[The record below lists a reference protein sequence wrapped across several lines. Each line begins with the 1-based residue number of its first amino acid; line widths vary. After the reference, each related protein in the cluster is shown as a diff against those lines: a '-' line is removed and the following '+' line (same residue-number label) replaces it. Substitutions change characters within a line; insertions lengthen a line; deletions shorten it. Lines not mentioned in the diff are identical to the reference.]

1 MTQEVIDRALLRRY
15 LLGELT
21 EEEQRAPVE
30 EGLLIDDDCFEE
42 FELVKEDLIEQ
53 YVNDELTSAERESF
67 EQHFLTT
74 PERREHLRHAQAI
87 ARYAKKTVRDE
98 PGSAE
103 KKLQSNVVALRSRF
117 ALTRLLPTP
126 GWRIAACVLLAIGLA
141 FGVWRVLFHQSD
153 VEQGLIA
160 LGSAYRLQRP
170 VEARISALDYAP
182 FPETRGG
189 DANRIDPIS
198 RARAERILLD
208 AVNDHPGRDSY
219 HALGLYYLTELKF
232 DQAIEQ
238 FKKALAT
245 KDDAKLQSDLGATL
259 LEKGKL
265 DRLNGEGGKSL
276 EEFAESLQH
285 LNRAIALNDSL
296 LEALFNRALCHQYMS
311 LPHQAADDWRKYL
324 EKDSQSSWA
333 DEARKNLQRIETQKN
348 KTSQNKEQIFQDFL
362 NAYRTGDEENAWRLI
377 SSNRDVTGS
386 FVENLLLD
394 KYLDMEA
401 KSQGIAARENFDAL
415 SYAGGLESRRAND
428 RFVSDLIRFYKSAT
442 PAQRVS
448 LMKAR
453 NLMRQGHKNLQTFK
467 PEEAVEAYSNAKLI
481 FERMADAG
489 ESLYVNYPMGHAYLL
504 MHKSELSLSIFQAV
518 ARGSETNQYEWLRA
532 QALNG
537 LGNVET
543 GLNDYSTALDHTKRA
558 WEISEQTGDVKGL
571 MKTADQLSNIYT
583 RLGNYR
589 KAIEYQQRGL
599 ALVSKGQVEPL
610 QAWRSHF
617 LMATPLHL
625 LGLNDA
631 AADFQ
636 KEALRVAKEAG
647 LPYYICRSYIGLG
660 LIYGGQHNYEEA
672 TRNVELA
679 FDLSKNISSDAIR
692 ADTLAYSSL
701 QLGHLYRHAGDFNNA
716 MASYDRVLKT
726 YDGSDYQAFLY
737 AAHKGKLLA
746 CIAQGGCPLVEQ
758 EIESTL
764 NLFENYRSKI
774 LEEEN
779 KNIFFD
785 AEQSVYDIVIDYEH
799 SIRNDAQTA
808 FEFSERSRA
817 RSLLGLVSAETPS
830 LEARNHHKKAN
841 APVLSQPM
849 GLEEIRQRLPE
860 QAQIL
865 QYSVLPQK
873 ILIWL
878 VSKSGAQPFE
888 RRIDAEDLREKVSN
902 YLRLLSFPPAS
913 NEEEITRTSE
923 DFYDLLIKP
932 IESALDRNKQLCIV
946 PDKFLNYL
954 PYGAFVSRSSGKY
967 LTQDYVLTRA
977 PSSSIFIISSD
988 NARIRDTATPER
1000 LLSVGNPRFDHNAFP
1015 LLADLP
1021 SAVREAEE
1029 VAVSYNSQPAIT
1041 GDKALKRRVVTEM
1054 ERASVIH
1061 LALHAVVNEQSPQRS
1076 KLLFAREQSSESGS
1090 LEDDILQAHEIYR
1103 LRLPQ
1108 TRLVVLSACQTGAGR
1123 YYSGEGMISIA
1134 RPFIAKGVPLVVASV
1149 WPVDSDATAEL
1160 MIRFH
1165 KNRKSGGL
1173 STAEALSLAQREML
1187 DHPDKR
1193 YRQPYYWAS
1202 FVTIGGYARF

>member
-1 MTQEVIDRALLRRY
+1 MTQEVINRNLLRRY

-53 YVNDELTSAERESF
+53 YVNDELTSDERESF

-74 PERREHLRHAQAI
+74 PERREHLRHAQAL
-87 ARYAKKTVRDE
+87 ARYAKKTMRDA
-98 PGSAE
+98 PGSTE
-103 KKLQSNVVALRSRF
+103 KKPQNNLAELRSRF
-117 ALTRLLPTP
+117 TLTRLLPTT
-126 GWRIAACVLLAIGLA
+126 GWRIAACFLLAIGLA
-141 FGVWRVLFHQSD
+141 FGVWRVFLHQSD

-170 VEARISALDYAP
+170 VEARLSSLNYAP
-182 FPETRGG
+182 LANTRGV
-189 DANRIDPIS
+189 DEARIDPIS
-198 RARAERILLD
+198 RARAQRILLD
-208 AVNDHPGRDSY
+208 AVNDDPGPDSY

-238 FKKALAT
+238 FKKALRT
-245 KDDAKLQSDLGATL
+245 KEDNAQFQSDLGAAL

-265 DRLNGEGGKSL
+265 DLLNGEDGKSL
-276 EEFAESLQH
+276 EEFADSLQH

-296 LEALFNRALCHQYMS
+296 LEPLFNRALCHQYMS
-311 LPHQAADDWRKYL
+311 LPQQAADDWRKYL

-333 DEARKNLQRIETQKN
+333 DEARQNLQRIESQKN
-348 KTSQNKEQIFQDFL
+348 KTSQNKDQILQNFL
-362 NAYRTGDEENAWRLI
+362 DAHRSGDEGTAWRLI

-386 FVENLLLD
+386 FVENVLLD

-401 KSQGIAARENFDAL
+401 NGQVVAARENLDAL
-415 SYAGGLESRRAND
+415 SYAGELESSTAND
-428 RFVSDLIRFYKSAT
+428 RFVSDLIRLYRSAT

-448 LMKAR
+448 LIEAR
-453 NLMRQGHKNLQTFK
+453 HLMSQGHEKLQTFK
-467 PEEAVEAYSNAKLI
+467 PEEAVEYYNEAKLI
-481 FERMADAG
+481 FERMGDAG
-489 ESLYVNYPMGHAYLL
+489 ESLYVKYPMGHAYLL

-518 ARGSETNQYEWLRA
+518 ARDSDTKQYRWLLA

-543 GLNDYSTALDHTKRA
+543 GLNDYSTALDYSNRA
-558 WEISEQTGDVKGL
+558 WQISEQTGDVKGL

-589 KAIEYQQRGL
+589 TAIEYQQRGL
-599 ALVSKGQVEPL
+599 ALISKGQVEPL

-631 AADFQ
+631 AEDFQ
-636 KEALRVAKEAG
+636 KEALRVAIEAG

-660 LIYGGQHNYEEA
+660 LIYGGQHNYQEA
-672 TRNVELA
+672 TSNVQLA
-679 FDLSKNISSDAIR
+679 SDLAKNISSEAIR

-701 QLGHLYRHAGDFNNA
+701 QLGHLYRQAGDFNNA

-746 CIAQGGCPLVEQ
+746 CIAQGGCPSVEQ
-758 EIESTL
+758 EVEATL

-779 KNIFFD
+779 KFIFFD
-785 AEQSVYDIVIDYEH
+785 AEQSVYDVVIDYEH
-799 SIRNDAQTA
+799 SIKNNSQTA

-817 RSLLGLVSAETPS
+817 RSLLGLASTKTLS
-830 LEARNHHKKAN
+830 LEAHNHHEKKSD
-841 APVLSQPM
+841 PVFSRPM
-849 GLEEIRQRLPE
+849 GLDEIRQRMPE

-865 QYSVLPQK
+865 QYSVLQHK

-878 VSKSGAQPFE
+878 VSKSDARPFE
-888 RRIDAEDLREKVSN
+888 QRIDAEDLREKVSN
-902 YLRLLSFPPAS
+902 YLRLLSGPSPN
-913 NEEEITRTSE
+913 NEEEVTRTSA
-923 DFYDLLIKP
+923 DLYDLLIKP
-932 IESALDRNKQLCIV
+932 MESALDRHKQLCIV

-967 LTQDYVLTRA
+967 LTQEYILTRA
-977 PSSSIFIISSD
+977 PSSTIFIISSE
-988 NARIRDTATPER
+988 NARNMDTATPEI
-1000 LLSVGNPRFDHNAFP
+1000 LLSVGNPRFDHQAFP

-1021 SAVREAEE
+1021 SAEREAEE
-1029 VAVSYNSQPAIT
+1029 VAACYNSQPAIT
-1041 GDKALKRRVVTEM
+1041 GNKALKRRVVSEM
-1054 ERASVIH
+1054 ERATVIH
-1061 LALHAVVNEQSPQRS
+1061 LALHAVVNEQSPLRS
-1076 KLLFAREQSSESGS
+1076 KLLFARGQPESGS
-1090 LEDDILQAHEIYR
+1090 LEDDILQADEIYT
-1103 LRLPQ
+1103 LRLSH

-1123 YYSGEGMISIA
+1123 YYSGEGMIGIA
-1134 RPFIAKGVPLVVASV
+1134 RPFIAKGVPLVVASLS
-1149 WPVDSDATAEL
+1149 PVDSNATAEL
-1160 MIRFH
+1160 MISFH

-1173 STAEALSLAQREML
+1173 STAEALSLAQREMIGN
-1187 DHPDKR
+1187 PQNP
-1193 YRQPYYWAS
+1193 YRQPYYWAP